1 LRCTLE
7 INYEGKTMKKVLF
20 ATTALFA
27 TAGVASAD
35 LTLTGSAS
43 MGLTHANDQT
53 VNDVELDFRIVGSG
67 TADNGISFGA
77 SVGVDNQVNGE
88 TGTATGPA
96 EDTTAF
102 VSGAFGTLTM
112 GSVDPATDG
121 MGIAD
126 VGHQGIGIDD
136 VAEGLKNANTSA
148 TDTSA
153 ADVNWA
159 YSVNGL
165 SVLVGY
171 SSVTE
176 DTSARISFDVG
187 TVGLSFGVAN
197 NRISASENDTSTNV
211 QASTTVNGVGLTA
224 FYSVFDD
231 DSANTETDSFGLSAS
246 FALDDATTIT
256 AVYADND
263 SAVEAAYGL
272 GASMNL
278 GGGLSLA
285 GGIGS
290 ANDDTRWDLGL
301 NMSF

>member
-1 LRCTLE
+1 
-7 INYEGKTMKKVLF
+7 MKKVLL
-20 ATTALFA
+20 ATTTALIA

-35 LTLTGSAS
+35 ITLTGSAS

-53 VNDVELDFRIVGSG
+53 VNDAELDFNIVGSG
-67 TADNGISFGA
+67 TADNGWTFGA
-77 SVGVDNQVNGE
+77 KVGVDNQVNGE

-96 EDTTAF
+96 EDGSVF
-102 VSGAFGTLTM
+102 VSGSFGTLTM

-121 MGIAD
+121 MGVAD
-126 VGHQGIGIDD
+126 LGHQGIGVDD
-136 VAEGLKNANTSA
+136 VAELNKAIGS
-148 TDTSA
+148 

-165 SVLVGY
+165 SILVGY
-171 SSVTE
+171 SSVNE
-176 DTSARISFDVG
+176 DTSARLSFDVG
-187 TVGLSFGVAN
+187 TVALSLGVAN
-197 NRISASENDTSTNV
+197 NRNGAADTDTTTAI
-211 QASTTVNGVGLTA
+211 QASTNVNGVGLTGY
-224 FYSVFDD
+224 YSVFDD
-231 DSANTETDSFGLSAS
+231 DSANTETDTFGLAAS

-263 SAVEAAYGL
+263 SATEAAYGL

-285 GGIGS
+285 GGVGS
-290 ANDDTRWDLGL
+290 AGDDTKWDLGL

>member
-1 LRCTLE
+1 
-7 INYEGKTMKKVLF
+7 MKKVLF
-20 ATTALFA
+20 ATTALIA

-35 LTLTGSAS
+35 ITLTGSAA
-43 MGLTHANDQT
+43 MGLTHANDRT
-53 VNDVELDFRIVGSG
+53 TNDVELDFNIVGSG

-77 SVGVDNQVNGE
+77 KVGVDNQVNGE
-88 TGTATGPA
+88 TSTPTGPA
-96 EDTTAF
+96 EDATAF

-121 MGIAD
+121 MGVPD
-126 VGHQGIGIDD
+126 VGHQGAGADD
-136 VAEGLKNANTSA
+136 AGETNKTAGS
-148 TDTSA
+148 S

-171 SSVTE
+171 DSTTE
-176 DTSARISFDVG
+176 DSSARVSFDVG
-187 TVGLSFGVAN
+187 TVALSLGVAN
-197 NRISASENDTSTNV
+197 NRNGAADTDTTTAI
-211 QASTTVNGVGLTA
+211 QASTTVGGIGLTA
-224 FYSVFDD
+224 YYETFDD
-231 DSANTETDSFGLSAS
+231 DSANTETDGVAVSAS

-256 AVYADND
+256 AVYSDND
-263 SAVEAAYGL
+263 ASTEASYGL

-285 GGIGS
+285 GGMAS
-290 ANDDTRWDLGL
+290 SNDDTRWDLGL

>member
-1 LRCTLE
+1 
-7 INYEGKTMKKVLF
+7 
-20 ATTALFA
+20 
-27 TAGVASAD
+27 
-35 LTLTGSAS
+35 

-88 TGTATGPA
+88 TGAATGPA

-102 VSGAFGTLTM
+102 VSGSFGKLTM

-121 MGIAD
+121 MGVAD
-126 VGHQGIGIDD
+126 PGHQGIGIDN
-136 VAEGLKNANTSA
+136 VAEGNKAIGS
-148 TDTSA
+148 

-165 SVLVGY
+165 SILVGY
-171 SSVTE
+171 SSVNE

-187 TVGLSFGVAN
+187 TVAVSLGVAN
-197 NRISASENDTSTNV
+197 DRNSAADTDTTTAI
-211 QASTTVNGVGLTA
+211 QASTTLNGVGLTA
-224 FYSVFDD
+224 YYDVFDD
-231 DSANTETDSFGLSAS
+231 DSANTETDSFGLAAS

-263 SAVEAAYGL
+263 TAVEAAYGL

-285 GGIGS
+285 GGVGS
-290 ANDDTRWDLGL
+290 AGDDTKWDLGL